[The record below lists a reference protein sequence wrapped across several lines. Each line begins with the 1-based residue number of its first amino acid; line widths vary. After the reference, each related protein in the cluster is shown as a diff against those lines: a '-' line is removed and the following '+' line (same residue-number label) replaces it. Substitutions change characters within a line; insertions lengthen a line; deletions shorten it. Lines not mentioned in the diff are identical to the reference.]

1 MALTPAQFTD
11 ALLREAQETHPWL
24 HHPLFLLIWDGTLDR
39 RQLQSVIRQQG
50 CFFLDTLRHAAW
62 KIISVGGYSPTFE
75 DLERQRALIP
85 LVVEEGGEDTVGG
98 KSTAHAFLFIKLAEA
113 LGISKDQL
121 FATEYLPTTIIEK
134 NELFLLQRTS
144 TLEALCGGNI
154 ATESINAIHVQRMA
168 DAMERHYGVA
178 RTALDFYHVHM
189 EVESDHAARAVRI
202 LSLLATT
209 DDEQARG
216 RLAMRRAIT
225 ARRICADGMLEAFV
239 GPTR

>member
-1 MALTPAQFTD
+1 MALTPAAFTD

-24 HHPLFLLIWDGTLDR
+24 HHPLFRMIWDGKLDR

-62 KIISVGGYSPTFE
+62 KIVSVGGYSPTFE
-75 DLERQRALIP
+75 DLKRQRALIP

-113 LGISKDQL
+113 LGISKDEL

-168 DAMERHYGVA
+168 AALERHYGVA

-189 EVESDHAARAVRI
+189 EVEGDHADRAVRI
-202 LSLLATT
+202 LSQLVTT